1 MKSLLL
7 ITILSLLCPL
17 PSYAAEFPI
26 AAIYSSST
34 DSDTLEEVMNGASLA
49 EKKLN
54 KAGINIKLLQTVSD
68 DSPERLIETASSL
81 IRKSKPC
88 AATGTMSS
96 DTAATVASVFESAMT
111 PFLSTGGQTDSLTS
125 GSGSMAFSL
134 ASSNRLIGKS
144 LASFVLN
151 DLGAENI
158 ALIASTQNDDSRAQL
173 RAFKSAITNGGAKI
187 LTSFTLTENNADLL
201 EAAKKI
207 AAIKPHEP
215 AKQSSG
221 NRTYTG
227 VEAYDGYAETGIL
240 IQKRK
245 TAPAI
250 PLVDAVVVIVP
261 AEQCTPV
268 IAALSKAGIQH
279 QLAGGASF
287 DTLSGRKALSS
298 WNHQAFFVSQAD
310 LYSDNKLVQLF
321 INNYTK
327 EFGTKPVSGYSALG
341 FDSVMILAEAI
352 SKEGCDKDQIQAKL
366 REIKNFKGV
375 TGNISFN
382 GNTAS
387 KPLYILQYAKGVTSL
402 AAEYK

>member
-7 ITILSLLCPL
+7 ITILSLLCAM

-34 DSDTLEEVMNGASLA
+34 DSDTIEEVMNGASLA

-68 DSPERLIETASSL
+68 DSPERLIEAASSL
-81 IRKSKPC
+81 IRKNKPC
-88 AATGTMSS
+88 AATGTISS
-96 DTAATVASVFESAMT
+96 DTAITAASVFKSAMT
-111 PFLSTGGQTDSLTS
+111 PFLSTGGQTELLTS
-125 GSGSMAFSL
+125 DSMAFSL
-134 ASSNRLIGKS
+134 ASSNSLIGKS

-151 DLGAENI
+151 DLEAQNI
-158 ALIASTQNDDSRAQL
+158 ALIASTQNDDSGAQL

-187 LTSFTLTENNADLL
+187 LTTFTLTEKNADLL

-215 AKQSSG
+215 KRQSPG

-245 TAPAI
+245 TAPAVA
-250 PLVDAVVVIVP
+250 LVDAIVVIVP
-261 AEQCTPV
+261 AEQCAPV
-268 IAALSKAGIQH
+268 ITALNKAGVQH
-279 QLAGGASF
+279 QLAGGTSF

-298 WNHQAFFVSQAD
+298 WNHQAFFASQAD
-310 LYSDNKLVQLF
+310 LQSENKLVQLF
-321 INNYTK
+321 IDNYMN

-341 FDSVMILAEAI
+341 FDSVMILADAI
-352 SKEGCDKDQIQAKL
+352 SKEGCDKNQIKARL

-375 TGNISFN
+375 SGNISFN
-382 GNTAS
+382 GNTGS
-387 KPLYILQYAKGVTSL
+387 KPLYILQYVKGVTSL